1 MVVNAAKAS
10 KLLESH
16 VYNIDHSSLET
27 FLETVESSEAIKMTN
42 DGRENIFVLQ
52 NKTFVAAA
60 IYQLIGR
67 K

>member
-27 FLETVESSEAIKMTN
+27 FLETFESSGAIKMTN

-52 NKTFVAAA
+52 N
-60 IYQLIGR
+60 
-67 K
+67 